1 MAQVTLSDV
10 IIPDVFASYITVD
23 SPEKTA
29 FAQSGVL
36 SAGGAWDA
44 YAATPGYTTTL
55 PFWND
60 LDASVEPNYGNDVYT
75 DIAEP
80 QDISA
85 GEQVARIALLNEG
98 WAAMRFV
105 KELLK
110 QDPMQRIAARINAFW
125 DKQLQRRAIAVSLGV
140 YNDNVASGGSDMV
153 IDISSQVPGTVTDA
167 NRFDVNAFVDTA
179 FTLGDNYENLKA
191 IAVHSIVAK
200 TMVTNDELE
209 EVRDSD
215 GNLLM
220 NSYKGKTVI
229 IDDGMPTMGSGV
241 DRKYISILWGEG
253 AIAFGQDSVAF
264 ADGEVER
271 QPSRGNGQGVD
282 TLWSRRKWLIHP
294 FGYKFLSN
302 TITGPGLSPTWA
314 DLALAANWERVLS
327 RKQVPMAFLISNG

>member
-10 IIPDVFASYITVD
+10 IIPEIMQGYITVD

-36 SAGGAWDA
+36 SGGGAWDA
-44 YAATPGYTTTL
+44 YAATAGFLTTL

-75 DIAEP
+75 DIAVP
-80 QDISA
+80 QDVNT

-98 WAAMRFV
+98 WSAMRFV

-110 QDPMQRIAARINAFW
+110 QDPMTHIANRINSFW
-125 DKQLQRRAIAVSLGV
+125 DKQLQRRVIAVSLGV
-140 YNDNVASGGSDMV
+140 LNDNVASGGSDMV

-167 NRFDVNAFVDTA
+167 NRFNVDAFVDTA
-179 FTLGDNYENLKA
+179 FTLGDEYSNLAA
-191 IAVHSIVAK
+191 IAVHSIVARK
-200 TMVTNDELE
+200 MVKNNEIE
-209 EVRDSD
+209 EVRDSE

-220 NSYKGKTVI
+220 NTYKSKVVI
-229 IDDGMPTMGSGV
+229 IDDGMPTTGTGI
-241 DRKYISILWGEG
+241 DRKYISILWGQG

-264 ADGEVER
+264 ADGEVDRE
-271 QPSRGNGQGVD
+271 PSRGNGQGVD

-294 FGYKFLSN
+294 FGFKFLST

-314 DLALAANWERVLS
+314 DLALATNWERVLT
-327 RKQVPMAFLISNG
+327 RKHVPMAFLISNG

>member
-10 IIPDVFASYITVD
+10 IIPDVFTSYITVD

-29 FAQSGVL
+29 FGQSGVL

-44 YAATPGYTTTL
+44 YAATPGYTTTM

-60 LDASVEPNYGNDVYT
+60 LDAAVEPNYGNDVYT

-80 QDISA
+80 QDVTA

-110 QDPMQRIAARINAFW
+110 ADPMQRIANRINAFW

-140 YNDNVASGGSDMV
+140 YNENVANGGSDMV

-167 NRFDVNAFVDTA
+167 NRFNVDDFVDTA
-179 FTLGDNYENLKA
+179 FTMGDRYTTLTA
-191 IAVHSIVAK
+191 FAVHSVVASK
-200 TMVTNDELE
+200 MVKNDELE
-209 EVRDSD
+209 DVRDSD

-220 NSYKGKTVI
+220 STYKGKAVI
-229 IDDGMPTMGSGV
+229 IDDGMPTIGSGI
-241 DRKYISILWGEG
+241 DRKYITIMWGEG
-253 AIAFGQDSVAF
+253 ALAFGQDEVAF
-264 ADGEVER
+264 ADGEVDRE
-271 QPSRGNGQGVD
+271 PARGNGQGVD

-294 FGYKFLSN
+294 YGYKFLSD

-314 DLALAANWERVLS
+314 DLALADNWERVLA
-327 RKQVPMAFLISNG
+327 RKHVPMAFLVSNG